1 MKAVVLLSGGLDST
15 TTLAQALA
23 DGCEAVALSFRYG
36 QRHTK
41 ELASAEAVCRHYGV
55 RHVVVDLDLS
65 SFRSAL
71 TRPDIDVPM
80 DREGRLD
87 ESIPVTYVP
96 ARNII
101 FLSVAAGLC
110 ESVDADRIYIGA
122 NAVDYSGY
130 PDCRPEFFDAYERMI
145 AVGTKAGVEGRPIKV
160 MTPIMHDSKADI
172 VRRGKALGA
181 PLHLTWSCYNGG
193 EKACGHCDSCRLRLK
208 GFDEAGY
215 KDEIE
220 YEDLRAFLV
229 YTGRRPDDGHPHL
242 LHKDGRM
249 QPVLRLV
256 RHPLRDVWRDGDV
269 LGRGDGCGRR
279 QQARVPHRRGAHA
292 AAGRRGSASHACGRR
307 EADGAG
313 DQRGRRPFQGSG

>member
-23 DGCEAVALSFRYG
+23 DGCEVVALSFRYG

-41 ELASAEAVCRHYGV
+41 ELSSAENVCRHYGV
-55 RHVVVDLDLS
+55 RHIIVDLDLS

-80 DREGRLD
+80 DREGKLD
-87 ESIPVTYVP
+87 ESIPITYVP

-172 VRRGKALGA
+172 VRRGKELGA

-208 GFDEAGY
+208 GFEEAGY

-220 YEDLRAFLV
+220 YEDLRVVPFH
-229 YTGRRPDDGHPHL
+229 TGRRPHDGGPDV
-242 LHKDGRM
+242 LHKVRRM
-249 QPVLRLV
+249 QPVLFLV
-256 RHPLRDVWRDGDV
+256 RHRVFHVRRGGDV
-269 LGRGDGCGRR
+269 RGGDHAPGRR
-279 QQARVPHRRGAHA
+279 LRPRVRHRRRAHA
-292 AAGRRGSASHACGRR
+292 PARHNGSA
-307 EADGAG
+307 
-313 DQRGRRPFQGSG
+313 